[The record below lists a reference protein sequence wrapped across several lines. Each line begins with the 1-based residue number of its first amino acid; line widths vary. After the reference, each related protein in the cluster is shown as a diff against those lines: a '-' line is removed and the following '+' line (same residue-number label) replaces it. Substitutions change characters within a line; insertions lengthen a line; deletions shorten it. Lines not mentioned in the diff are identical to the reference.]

1 MTERLVIV
9 GGGMAAARLIN
20 RLSELAPDRY
30 RVTLIGAEPSM
41 PYDRVQLSSV
51 LAGERSRGDLGL
63 ILPAALKNTLFFQ
76 GQRVKSIS
84 PATRRIML
92 ADCSTIAYDKLVL
105 ATGSVPIKL
114 PLPGADL
121 EGVHT
126 FRDLA
131 DVDAL
136 SRIEGRVVV
145 IGGGLLGLEAAHGL
159 AKRGL
164 DVTVVHLMPWLMER
178 QLDREAGHLL
188 RGELERRGIDVALEA
203 ESEAIVGQDRVEGL
217 KLKSGEVI
225 ACDQVIM
232 AVGIRP
238 ERMLA
243 DAAGLVVNRGL
254 VVNDHL
260 MTSDG
265 DIFAI
270 GECAE
275 HRGVTYGLVWPVN
288 EQADAL
294 AAHLA
299 GDRNAAYPGSTTFTS
314 LKISG
319 VQLFSAGDFSDDAEG
334 DRLYFRDPER
344 GIYKKLV
351 IQDDRLIGAVLLGD
365 AADGAWYASLIR
377 SGEPI
382 KDIRDRIMFG
392 RAFIDDAPVGDRLPS
407 AA

>member
-1 MTERLVIV
+1 MERLVII

-20 RLSELAPDRY
+20 RLNHLAPERY
-30 RVTLIGAEPSM
+30 CISLISAEASP
-41 PYDRVQLSSV
+41 PYDRVQLSAV
-51 LAGERSRGDLGL
+51 LAGERSVDDLSL
-63 ILPAALKNTLFFQ
+63 LEPAAVGRTIFHL
-76 GQRVKSIS
+76 GQSVQSLSR
-84 PATRRIML
+84 ATKRITI
-92 ADCSTIAYDKLVL
+92 ADGSAFAYDKLVL
-105 ATGSVPIKL
+105 ATGSTPIRL
-114 PLPGADL
+114 PLSGAHLPG
-121 EGVHT
+121 VVT

-131 DVDAL
+131 DVETLGRA
-136 SRIEGRVVV
+136 EGRAVV

-159 AKRGL
+159 AQRGL

-178 QLDREAGHLL
+178 QLDREAGNLL
-188 RGELERRGIDVALEA
+188 RGELERRGIKFALEA
-203 ESEAIVGQDRVEGL
+203 ESAAILGTDRVEGL
-217 KLKSGEVI
+217 KLKSGEVV
-225 ACDQVIM
+225 ACDHLVM

-238 ERMLA
+238 EKTFA
-243 DAAGLVVNRGL
+243 EAAGLAVGRGL
-254 VVNDHL
+254 VVNDRL

-265 DIFAI
+265 DVFAI

-275 HRGVTYGLVWPVN
+275 HRNTTYGLIWPVN

-299 GDRNAAYPGSTTFTS
+299 GDRDAAYQGSTIFTS

-319 VQLFSAGDFSDDAEG
+319 VQLFSAGDFADDAKG
-334 DRLYFRDPER
+334 DRLYFRDLDH

-351 IQDDRLIGAVLLGD
+351 IQGDRLTGAVLLGD
-365 AADGAWYASLIR
+365 STDGAWYASLIQ

-382 KDIRDRIMFG
+382 KDIRDRLMFG

>member
-1 MTERLVIV
+1 MERLVII

-20 RLSELAPDRY
+20 RLNHLAPDHY
-30 RVTLIGAEPSM
+30 RISLISAEASL
-41 PYDRVQLSSV
+41 PYDRVQLSAV
-51 LAGERSRGDLGL
+51 LAGERSVDDLTL
-63 ILPAALKNTLFFQ
+63 LEPAAVGRTIFHL
-76 GQRVKSIS
+76 GQSVQSLSRATKRV
-84 PATRRIML
+84 TL
-92 ADCSTIAYDKLVL
+92 ADGSAFAYDKLVL
-105 ATGSVPIKL
+105 ATGSTPIRL

-121 EGVHT
+121 PGVIT

-136 SRIEGRVVV
+136 SRAEGRAVV

-178 QLDREAGHLL
+178 QLDCEAGDLL
-188 RGELERRGIDVALEA
+188 RGELERRGITVALEA

-225 ACDQVIM
+225 PCDHLVM

-238 ERMLA
+238 EKTLA
-243 DAAGLVVNRGL
+243 DAGGLVVNRGL

-275 HRGVTYGLVWPVN
+275 HRNTTYGLVWPVN

-299 GDRNAAYPGSTTFTS
+299 GDRIAAYHGSTIFTS

-351 IQDDRLIGAVLLGD
+351 IQDDRLIGAVLFGD
-365 AADGAWYASLIR
+365 AADGAWYASLIQ

-392 RAFIDDAPVGDRLPS
+392 RAFIDDAPVGNRLPS